1 MKKVAFII
9 TKSEVGGAQ
18 TWVRDQIRLFQDEIE
33 PMIITNHQGW
43 LSESLPDVKCIY
55 VPQIESRFSITALL
69 AIAKAIKS
77 NKIDIVIA
85 SSANAGLYSRLAK
98 VFVRFRCV
106 YVSHGWSCL
115 YNGGLMKVVFT
126 RIEWLLS
133 FLTDTIWCV
142 SQRDYELAEKVLH
155 IAPVRLSLARNAIF
169 ANPIMIDED
178 NNLQSNRDYL
188 SLLAVGRL
196 AHPKRFDLLIDAVK
210 NIDNVKLTIVGDG
223 PNRDQLHNYHSDKV
237 YFLGEI
243 KSFSDYQNYD
253 AFILISDS
261 EGLPMSA
268 LEAGINCLP
277 MILSN
282 VGGCHELIDTTNSNG
297 ILVSNTPVNII
308 EAIKK
313 IISNQVEFKLNA
325 KIKSD
330 DFNIKKYKSLYKKI
344 IFG

>member
-18 TWVRDQIRLFQDEIE
+18 TWVRDQIRLFDGEIE
-33 PMIITNHQGW
+33 PIIITNQQGW

-69 AIAKAIKS
+69 AITKAIKL
-77 NKIDIVIA
+77 NKVAIVIA

-98 VFVRFRCV
+98 VFTRFRCV

-126 RIEWLLS
+126 RVERLLS
-133 FLTDTIWCV
+133 LLTDTIWCV

-155 IAPVRLSLARNAIF
+155 ISSSRLSLARNAIF
-169 ANPIMIDED
+169 VNSI
-178 NNLQSNRDYL
+178 NNSSEKQLNASNEL
-188 SLLAVGRL
+188 HLLAVGRL
-196 AHPKRFDLLIDAVK
+196 AHPKRFDLLINAVK
-210 NIDNVKLTIVGDG
+210 DLENVKLTIVGDG
-223 PNRDQLHNYHSDKV
+223 PNREQLHHYNFDNV
-237 YFLGEI
+237 RFLGEI
-243 KSFSDYQNYD
+243 KGFNDYQNYD

-268 LEAGINCLP
+268 LEAGIDQLP
-277 MILSN
+277 MILSD
-282 VGGCHELIDTTNSNG
+282 VGGCHELIDTINPNG
-297 ILVSNTPVNII
+297 ILVSNTINDIVNAI
-308 EAIKK
+308 EKLL
-313 IISNQVEFKLNA
+313 SNQSEFKKNA
-325 KIKSD
+325 KIKSK
-330 DFNIKKYKSLYKKI
+330 DFDIKEYKSLYKKI